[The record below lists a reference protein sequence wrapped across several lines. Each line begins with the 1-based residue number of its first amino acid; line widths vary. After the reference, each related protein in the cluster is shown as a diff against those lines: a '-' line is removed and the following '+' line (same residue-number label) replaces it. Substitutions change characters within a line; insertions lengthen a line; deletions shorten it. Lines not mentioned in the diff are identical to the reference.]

1 MEQIT
6 VNMVR
11 ILKCKRLLSIAASF
25 RLFFHSSY
33 TLKNGVY
40 FYFTSLF
47 FFLLFF
53 CKFCIRLIFLFFI
66 HVPPTSCQSVNNNSY
81 AHLPSL
87 NAWRQISLNF
97 IFCWMTLSES
107 LCPSRHVAS
116 TSLYTQRPISFL
128 LPHSS
133 DPGLLHSPGNRYA
146 RLSTLWEEER
156 SRTFDNVLKLSP
168 DIIIHDISVMELH
181 VSALARG
188 KDESHHCCTHF
199 VLPWNL
205 WSPTLPLLLHRWQYY
220 FARTTHRA
228 SRHKDWE
235 WIFRDKWLG
244 VWVDEWKRIGLGW
257 EKGMV
262 WCVSIFLFRVFGISH
277 IYESSSKYPWLF
289 PENTKMGEKTKKTE
303 KQRTIWKEIIKEN
316 DADWGEIN
324 NNETD

>member
-1 MEQIT
+1 
-6 VNMVR
+6 
-11 ILKCKRLLSIAASF
+11 
-25 RLFFHSSY
+25 
-33 TLKNGVY
+33 
-40 FYFTSLF
+40 
-47 FFLLFF
+47 
-53 CKFCIRLIFLFFI
+53 
-66 HVPPTSCQSVNNNSY
+66 
-81 AHLPSL
+81 
-87 NAWRQISLNF
+87 
-97 IFCWMTLSES
+97 MTLSES
-107 LCPSRHVAS
+107 LCPLQACRFHISF
-116 TSLYTQRPISFL
+116 TQRPISFL

-156 SRTFDNVLKLSP
+156 SRTFDNALKLSP

-262 WCVSIFLFRVFGISH
+262 WCVSIFLFLVSLGFPIFMSH
-277 IYESSSKYPWLF
+277 LVNIHDFS
-289 PENTKMGEKTKKTE
+289 
-303 KQRTIWKEIIKEN
+303 QRTQRWARKQKRQRNREISVKRLLKKKKQIEGK
-316 DADWGEIN
+316 
-324 NNETD
+324 